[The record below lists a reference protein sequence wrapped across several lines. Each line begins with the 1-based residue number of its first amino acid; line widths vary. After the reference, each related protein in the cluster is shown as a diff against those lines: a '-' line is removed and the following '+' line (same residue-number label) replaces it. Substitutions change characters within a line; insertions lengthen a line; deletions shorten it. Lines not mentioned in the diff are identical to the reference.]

1 MNVGSSEIVTEMCSF
16 CMTVLCVKLS
26 STCNT
31 ATCPRITDWFT
42 SMIGQGIVL
51 MLPPQQTWPASCFC
65 AFFCTAKHIEAAN
78 TVIATLLLHLSMST
92 SKSASCR
99 AANFQIRLSKTKV
112 GLRKLRSVIKIKST
126 SRTFVFGM
134 LLYSDVEKVQPD
146 WLCNH
151 CWKSGVCQSKSEWP
165 LTVLTSRLPEEYHR
179 EEASTKVDT
188 SRRVNCG
195 YKNECHEKNWT
206 LKESVQQKTVDQ
218 SLTNERLTELA
229 TKDGH
234 RVSWQTCTEA
244 TGSIDWNALILRVHD
259 MKRFLSRL
267 SNIRWN
273 WLPSFHSIDT
283 STPFFSFSH
292 TFYHHRQEVPLHWL
306 ATSQSTWLTAFSPF
320 EKTTHLITTKC
331 GPNRCDWVHW
341 CFHRQWQ
348 SLMCASWHSNPVF
361 NRGLGLVLFELI
373 ELIQRINVSS
383 PTEQHIMVAEHVCWV
398 VHSLGYCAS
407 GARTM
412 LCLLAMRRWRILGW
426 RRLRGEHRLVVS
438 NLASRDGNA
447 DRGGSD
453 ESDRVSRKRWSTNWA
468 NDWSWSIAV
477 RQRARSWCRMIV
489 STCLQAGTCKILM
502 MVSCE
507 SSAVSVEVSVP
518 DPWRTAHFTQ
528 ILENSRFHWS
538 SSRSSRL
545 LALLPFIPTNTL
557 PR

>member
-1 MNVGSSEIVTEMCSF
+1 
-16 CMTVLCVKLS
+16 
-26 STCNT
+26 
-31 ATCPRITDWFT
+31 
-42 SMIGQGIVL
+42 
-51 MLPPQQTWPASCFC
+51 
-65 AFFCTAKHIEAAN
+65 
-78 TVIATLLLHLSMST
+78 MST

-99 AANFQIRLSKTKV
+99 AADFQTRPSKTKV
-112 GLRKLRSVIKIKST
+112 KTGSRKLRSVRKTKIT
-126 SRTFVFGM
+126 SRTIVFGI

-146 WLCNH
+146 WVCNH
-151 CWKSGVCQSKSEWP
+151 CWQSGVCQSKSEWP
-165 LTVLTSRLPEEYHR
+165 LTVLTSRRPEEYHC

-195 YKNECHEKNWT
+195 YKNECHENNWT
-206 LKESVQQKTVDQ
+206 LKESEQQKTVDQ
-218 SLTNERLTELA
+218 PLTNARLTELA

-244 TGSIDWNALILRVHD
+244 TGSIDWNALILRMHD
-259 MKRFLSRL
+259 KQRFVSRL
-267 SNIRWN
+267 SIIRWN
-273 WLPSFHSIDT
+273 WLSNIHSIDT
-283 STPFFSFSH
+283 STPFFSFLH

-348 SLMCASWHSNPVF
+348 SLMCASWHSNPVL

-373 ELIQRINVSS
+373 ELVQRINASS
-383 PTEQHIMVAEHVCWV
+383 PTVQHIMVAEHVCWV
-398 VHSLGYCAS
+398 VHSLGTGNCAS

-412 LCLLAMRRWRILGW
+412 LCLLAMLRWRTLGW
-426 RRLRGEHRLVVS
+426 RRLRVNIVS
-438 NLASRDGNA
+438 SFRISPLGMATRTA
-447 DRGGSD
+447 GGSD

-468 NDWSWSIAV
+468 NDWSCSIAV

-489 STCLQAGTCKILM
+489 STCLQAGTCKILR

-528 ILENSRFHWS
+528 ILENSSFHWS
-538 SSRSSRL
+538 RSRSSRL
-545 LALLPFIPTNTL
+545 SALL
-557 PR
+557 